1 MLRTGLPLAA
11 LLVVAPA
18 AAVAQPGDPGELA
31 QGFFRTLQSGQV
43 LKAYQDMWRD
53 TLMDKKQAE
62 LESAATQTAAA
73 MQIYGKILG
82 WEQVSEATIS
92 PSFIRRVYLVKTE
105 NAPLFFRLQFYRA
118 GARWVVWRLDFADKP
133 DDYI

>member
-1 MLRTGLPLAA
+1 
-11 LLVVAPA
+11 
-18 AAVAQPGDPGELA
+18 
-31 QGFFRTLQSGQV
+31 
-43 LKAYQDMWRD
+43 MWRD